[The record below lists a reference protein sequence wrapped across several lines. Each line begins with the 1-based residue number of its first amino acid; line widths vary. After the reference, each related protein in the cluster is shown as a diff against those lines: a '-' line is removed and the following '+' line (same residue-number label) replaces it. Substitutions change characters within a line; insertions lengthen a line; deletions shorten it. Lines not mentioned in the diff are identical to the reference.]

1 MEAMMRDAV
10 RYVLFYDMGPAGMEM
25 AQQLFPAHQKW
36 FEEFMR
42 RGVLLSLG
50 RFADGDAGA
59 MAMGVFTSREAAEE
73 FVAADPFVLNEVV
86 GNWRV
91 REWRTANAE

>member
-1 MEAMMRDAV
+1 MRDAV
-10 RYVLFYDMGPAGMEM
+10 RYVLFYDMGPAGAEM
-25 AQQLFPAHQKW
+25 ARQLYPAHQKW

-59 MAMGVFTSREAAEE
+59 MGIFTSREAAEE
-73 FVAADPFVLNEVV
+73 FAAADPLVLNEVV
-86 GNWRV
+86 GTWRV
-91 REWRTANAE
+91 REWRTVNAE